1 MGDGSRTIFT
11 NFTPTRSQNRGWIGV
26 ACWGEFI
33 DGAQPLGRT
42 DSHLGS
48 AGIGWVGAVSIGA
61 EDGEGFG
68 WHGDGYSGGC
78 RGIDIGFA
86 KNQRTE
92 YMVVGLQNVWL
103 TANITQTVK
112 VLAARNRPYTQAPGF
127 VSGSR
132 DDHYSFSVGTVRLR
146 HRWRLRR

>member
-1 MGDGSRTIFT
+1 MFDTCQIVHYFLLWGDGSRTIFT

-86 KNQRTE
+86 KKPTHGVHGCGVTKCVAYGE
-92 YMVVGLQNVWL
+92 HHADGEGVGRQ
-103 TANITQTVK
+103 K
-112 VLAARNRPYTQAPGF
+112 P
-127 VSGSR
+127 
-132 DDHYSFSVGTVRLR
+132 SVYPSAGIYIG
-146 HRWRLRR
+146 